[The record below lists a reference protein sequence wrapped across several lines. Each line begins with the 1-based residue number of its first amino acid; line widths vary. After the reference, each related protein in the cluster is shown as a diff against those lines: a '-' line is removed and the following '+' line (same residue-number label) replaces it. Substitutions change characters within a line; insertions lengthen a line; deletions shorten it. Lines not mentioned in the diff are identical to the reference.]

1 MGSGR
6 RAPAASGGPL
16 AAWNGARAIAPLL
29 LGVVP
34 FGLAYALSARA
45 AGLSWGTT
53 QLMSLAVFA
62 GSAQF
67 SAVGLLAGGAGPATL
82 LATTAFLNARHV
94 LYGLSLAPH
103 LRAGRATRAVAAF
116 FLTDEA
122 FGVAA
127 ALGRGDAAFLLGA
140 ELTLFVAWNATTAV
154 GSLAAGAIAD
164 PTALGL
170 DLIFPLT
177 FLGLLLPALRGRR
190 DVAAA
195 ALAAALA
202 WGLTPWLSPGPAVL
216 VAATA
221 ASVGA
226 AALPVR
232 GART

>member
-1 MGSGR
+1 MGQGSGT
-6 RAPAASGGPL
+6 PAAGRGSG
-16 AAWNGARAIAPLL
+16 AAWRGACAIAPLL

-67 SAVGLLAGGAGPATL
+67 SAVGLVAAGAGPVTL
-82 LATTAFLNARHV
+82 LATTVFLNARHV
-94 LYGLSLAPH
+94 LYGLSLAPG
-103 LRAGRATRAVAAF
+103 LRAGPTTRAAAAF
-116 FLTDEA
+116 LLTDEA

-140 ELTLFVAWNATTAV
+140 ELTLFVTWNATTAL
-154 GSLAAGAIAD
+154 GSLAAGALQD

-177 FLGLLLPALRGRR
+177 FLGLLLPALRRR
-190 DVAAA
+190 REVGA
-195 ALAAALA
+195 ALAAGTLA
-202 WGLTPWLSPGPAVL
+202 WGLGPWLSTGPAVL
-216 VAATA
+216 VAATI

-226 AALPVR
+226 AALPER
-232 GART
+232 RSRA